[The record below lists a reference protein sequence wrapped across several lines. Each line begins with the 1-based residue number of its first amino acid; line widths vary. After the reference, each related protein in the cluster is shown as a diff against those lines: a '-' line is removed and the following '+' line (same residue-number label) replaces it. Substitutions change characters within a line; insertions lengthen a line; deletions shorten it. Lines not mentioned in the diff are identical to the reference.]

1 MGTCSFPEGVA
12 GAIGVAP
19 VEERL
24 NVVSGVCGELPG
36 GEQGPGIL
44 FSCLVRRGSG
54 MEQAGHEGWK
64 VTPILNMPEN
74 NTGICG

>member
-1 MGTCSFPEGVA
+1 MGTFSFPERVT

-24 NVVSGVCGELPG
+24 DVTLVCVENCLGRAG
-36 GEQGPGIL
+36 TGIL
-44 FSCLVRRGSG
+44 CSCLVRCGNG
-54 MEQAGHEGWK
+54 MEQAEHEGWK

-74 NTGICG
+74 NADICG